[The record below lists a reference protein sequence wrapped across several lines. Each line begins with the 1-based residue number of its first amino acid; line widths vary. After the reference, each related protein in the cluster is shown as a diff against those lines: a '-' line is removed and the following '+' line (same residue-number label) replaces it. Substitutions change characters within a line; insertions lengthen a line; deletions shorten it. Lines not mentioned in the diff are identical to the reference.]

1 MATIKER
8 NKAIVRKIDEE
19 SSAGDID
26 ALANAMREDFEELV
40 PPMPPWAGVHRGP
53 DDHKTKPIP
62 LLAAALDLSS
72 LGLISLS
79 AHGDRGAALN
89 SAHSASRVV
98 SA

>member
-1 MATIKER
+1 MATINER
-8 NKAIVRKIDEE
+8 NKAIVRKIGED
-19 SSAGDID
+19 SSADDID

-40 PPMPPWAGVHRGP
+40 PAMLPWGGVHRGR
-53 DDHKTKPIP
+53 DVHKTKPIP

-79 AHGDRGAALN
+79 ARRDRIAALN
-89 SAHSASRVV
+89 SAHCALRAV